1 MLNIFI
7 IGLEVLFIIYDLN
20 KQYREIINLNNK
32 ILQQISEII
41 KINSICETLGYIIKL
56 DNDNYN
62 YIISEKYINLSIG
75 IIPIYL
81 ISIIIWFILPV
92 IFIYVNIIAI
102 IIIIILYSGHY
113 YINNNIKKIEN
124 RENTIINKKDE
135 INNIYIKKL
144 LVILE
149 SNDNINNINMSI
161 DEYISNYSYLMYMNK
176 DKNQLLNELNQELI
190 QKKNNELTNIM
201 NTRLKTFHIITQEL
215 VKYELQELN
224 KNLDDYKK
232 ILEIKIN
239 AINEQSQINAF
250 IININ

>member
-176 DKNQLLNELNQELI
+176 DKNQLLNELNQQLI

-239 AINEQSQINAF
+239 AINEQSQINAI

>member
-1 MLNIFI
+1 M
-7 IGLEVLFIIYDLN
+7 
-20 KQYREIINLNNK
+20 
-32 ILQQISEII
+32 
-41 KINSICETLGYIIKL
+41 
-56 DNDNYN
+56 
-62 YIISEKYINLSIG
+62 
-75 IIPIYL
+75 
-81 ISIIIWFILPV
+81 
-92 IFIYVNIIAI
+92 NIIAI

-176 DKNQLLNELNQELI
+176 DKNQLLNELNQQLI

-239 AINEQSQINAF
+239 AINEQSQINAI